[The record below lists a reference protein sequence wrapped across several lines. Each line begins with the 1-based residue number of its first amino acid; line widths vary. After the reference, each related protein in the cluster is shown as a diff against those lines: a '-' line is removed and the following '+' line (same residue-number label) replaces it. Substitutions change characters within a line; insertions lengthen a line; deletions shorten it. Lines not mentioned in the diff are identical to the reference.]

1 VVQRA
6 LPLLILAVCARAIE
20 VSPLET
26 GLAAA
31 GAACR
36 LSRPSSSVD
45 ARDPQFL
52 VQFTVRTA
60 GQPPGL
66 RVEWVDPAG
75 AVAESTIYDN
85 LPANRAVCVINA
97 LQVGGFAPATH
108 PGRWRVRVVAAGT
121 ILREREFDIVGRP
134 SNLSVHVAEASPSQL
149 VLDSW
154 GAQPDTTINLA
165 RYDESGQWEYVA
177 VLLASS
183 REGNRIRAATPELAP
198 GEYLV
203 ILRNPDGAESL
214 PARFVIASDNAY
226 RKPFPEQERWRVSQR
241 PYGAFSHYGRA
252 IHAWDFAPVRGRFVA
267 AMRGGIV
274 LARDLG
280 LGQTPDEPSFGNY
293 ITVRHDD
300 GTFAHYAHLKSGSFR
315 VRSGQRVQAGQILA
329 EAGNSGYSF
338 GRHVHVQVTRSPFI
352 AAPSIPFR
360 FEGDPPEA
368 VLTSAPGSSAWKGE
382 AAFAQWWSRPL
393 TVPRGARQLA
403 VRLNWDQPEAELSL
417 YLVTPSGQWLHA
429 GGREMMVSRP
439 QPGTW
444 RISVQSVKGDA
455 TFDVRPE
462 ITLARP

>member
-1 VVQRA
+1 MARRA
-6 LPLLILAVCARAIE
+6 LLLLLLALCARAIE
-20 VSPLET
+20 IGPLET

-31 GAACR
+31 EGACR

-45 ARDPQFL
+45 ARDPHFL
-52 VQFTVRTA
+52 VRFTVRA
-60 GQPPGL
+60 GAPASAV
-66 RVEWVDPAG
+66 RVEWIDPAG
-75 AVAESTIYDN
+75 EIAESTEYPG
-85 LPANRAVCVINA
+85 LPARRPVCVINA
-97 LQVGGFAPATH
+97 LHVGGFAPATK
-108 PGRWRVRVVAAGT
+108 PGRWRVRVIADGRLAA
-121 ILREREFDIVGRP
+121 ERAFDILGRP
-134 SNLSVHVAEASPSQL
+134 SPLAVRVAEADPSRL

-165 RYDESGQWEYVA
+165 RYNEHGQWEYVA
-177 VLLASS
+177 VLLAS
-183 REGNRIRAATPELAP
+183 RRDGNRIWAATPDLAP
-198 GEYLV
+198 GEYLA

-214 PARFVIASDNAY
+214 PARFVIASADTY
-226 RKPFPEQERWRVSQR
+226 HKPFPDGEQWLVSQR
-241 PYGAFSHYGRA
+241 PYGSFSHYGRA
-252 IHAWDFAPVRGRFVA
+252 RHAWDFTPIQGRFVA

-280 LGQTPDEPSFGNY
+280 LGQTPWERNFGNY
-293 ITVRHDD
+293 ITIRHDD
-300 GTFAHYAHLKSGSFR
+300 GTYAHYAHLRTGSFR

-338 GRHVHVQVTRSPFI
+338 GRHVHVHVTRSPSI

-360 FEGDPPEA
+360 FEGDPPEP
-368 VLTSAPGSSAWKGE
+368 VLTSAPGSSAWQGA

-403 VRLNWDQPEAELSL
+403 VRLSWEQPEAELSL

-429 GGREMMVSRP
+429 GGREMLVSRP

-444 RISVQSVKGDA
+444 RISVQSVKGGA

>member
-1 VVQRA
+1 MVQRA

-31 GAACR
+31 EGACR

-52 VQFTVRTA
+52 VQFTVRA
-60 GQPPGL
+60 AAEAPGL
-66 RVEWVDPAG
+66 SVEWVDPAG
-75 AVAESTIYDN
+75 AVAESTVYDN
-85 LPANRAVCVINA
+85 LPPHRTVCVINA
-97 LQVGGFAPATH
+97 LQVGGFAPATR
-108 PGRWRVRVVAAGT
+108 PGRWRVRVAAGET
-121 ILREREFDIVGRP
+121 VLREREFDIVGRP
-134 SNLSVHVAEASPSQL
+134 STLSVRVAGASPSRI

-165 RYDESGQWEYVA
+165 RYNESGQWEYVS
-177 VLLASS
+177 VLLPSR
-183 REGNRIRAATPELAP
+183 REGNRIWAATPELAP
-198 GEYLV
+198 GEYLA

-214 PARFVIASDNAY
+214 PARFVIASETAY
-226 RKPFPEQERWRVSQR
+226 RNPFPDREHWRVSQR

-252 IHAWDFAPVRGRFVA
+252 VHAWDFAPVRGRFVA

-280 LGQTPDEPSFGNY
+280 LGQTPDERSFGNY

-300 GTFAHYAHLKSGSFR
+300 GTFAHYAHLRSGSFR
-315 VRSGQRVQAGQILA
+315 VRSGQRVQAGEILA

-338 GRHVHVQVTRSPFI
+338 GRHVHVHVTRSPSI
-352 AAPSIPFR
+352 AAPSVPFR
-360 FEGDPPEA
+360 FEGGPA
-368 VLTSAPGSSAWKGE
+368 VPLLTSAPASSVWKGA

-393 TVPRGARQLA
+393 KVPRGAHHLA
-403 VRLNWDQPEAELSL
+403 VRLAWNQPEAELAL
-417 YLVTPSGQWLHA
+417 YLVTPSGEWLRA
-429 GGREMMVSRP
+429 DGRELTILRP

-455 TFDVRPE
+455 AFDVQPE